1 MPPLRP
7 LIGMEKDEIMKLA
20 QRIGTHK
27 LSTTLSEY
35 CAAFSQRPR
44 KWATR
49 VEVEEIDL
57 AIRDAV
63 EEVVKSLKILR
74 KRERDDA

>member
-1 MPPLRP
+1 MPLLRP
-7 LIGMEKDEIMKLA
+7 LIGTDKDEIMKLV
-20 QRIGTHK
+20 QRIGTYG
-27 LSTTLSEY
+27 LSTRLPEY
-35 CAAFSQRPR
+35 CAVFSRRPR

-63 EEVVKSLKILR
+63 EGVVKSLKILR
-74 KRERDDA
+74 KRERNDA